1 MIISFSMDET
11 IELER
16 SRVVNNISD
25 MRKGQSKLVTKMA
38 KMADY
43 SNDIL
48 YFVVIIKLLIPL
60 ERGYK
65 SNISFIFNF
74 FDIINN
80 TKVMI
85 KRILYFN

>member
-1 MIISFSMDET
+1 
-11 IELER
+11 
-16 SRVVNNISD
+16 
-25 MRKGQSKLVTKMA
+25 
-38 KMADY
+38 MADY

-48 YFVVIIKLLIPL
+48 YVVVIIKLLIPL